1 MNKAQHGD
9 TVRVHYKGTLN
20 DGTMFDESPK
30 DSPLEFVI
38 GKGQLLRRFE
48 EGVIGL
54 AVGESQTI
62 HIPMKDGYG
71 MREESL
77 VAQIPA
83 EHLPEGIEPV
93 VGKKFKAQTSKGE
106 LIIKIIAAD
115 EREITIDANHDL
127 AGEDLTFDIELV
139 DIVSGKQ

>member
-38 GKGQLLRRFE
+38 GKGQLLRGFE